1 MNQQKYFLVTGCA
14 RSGTTILSRIIN
26 LHPAI
31 YCSIERLNPHLKFNT
46 CSVTSKQFEIDSCL
60 AGFAGEAKA
69 NLSEKIENAIF
80 IGDKSTIAYRHF
92 EELSNAIS
100 PSPFFI
106 FIIRNIFD
114 VASSFNVRSKRQDS
128 KWRVELDYK
137 IAVEEWNASL
147 VNAISAQD
155 AGIPIH
161 VVQYEHLFNK
171 ITLENIFSYFHLTC
185 TEELLAKI
193 NLLEE
198 RGKMIQHSRVQALS
212 GLEKKYILINA
223 NIDAYKDLIG
233 VI

>member
-1 MNQQKYFLVTGCA
+1 
-14 RSGTTILSRIIN
+14 
-26 LHPAI
+26 
-31 YCSIERLNPHLKFNT
+31 
-46 CSVTSKQFEIDSCL
+46 L